1 MKKKYIFK
9 LYLSLQTP
17 KSRRLIRD
25 LIEIFNRNLQDQYSL
40 KVIDV
45 TENPELGFQADI
57 ICTPTLIKE
66 QPEPYS
72 KCIIGYFTDEKS
84 LLSGLKL

>member
-1 MKKKYIFK
+1 MEKKYIFK
-9 LYLSLQTP
+9 LYLSWQTS
-17 KSRRLIRD
+17 KSEWLIRD
-25 LIEIFNRNLQDQYSL
+25 LVEIFDKNLKDQYSL

-45 TENPELGFQADI
+45 TENPELAVQADI

-72 KCIIGYFTDEKS
+72 KCIIGYFINEKTF
-84 LLSGLKL
+84 LSGLKL